1 MRGLSPNHT
10 LVLVNG
16 KRRDGTSNLAVLGG
30 PFQGAAAPDLDLI
43 SPLSIK
49 RIEVLKQGAAAQYGS
64 DAIAGVINIILKDE
78 NEGREMSATAGSYY
92 KTGGFTAAASAN
104 LGFKLGENGVIDI
117 TMFHRLHNFSQ
128 VGGLD
133 RRVTDTSGVLR
144 TTLSAA
150 QKGLYANIPGFPYV
164 NRINGDALS
173 HLTNLQFNSGYD
185 LGGVRLYAFG
195 SYSKRIASA
204 YENLRVP
211 DRIIASAVLGVGG
224 TLGAPGSLVFDP
236 DGDNPSNR
244 FNPRE
249 GIREDDFSITSGLKG
264 DLGGFTYDLSGTW
277 GQDKNLIYTLDSAN
291 RSLFIDTHFTPT
303 SFYDG
308 MFKATEYTINADFTK
323 RIEAGMPS
331 PITVA
336 FGGEYRKNIYEIGSG
351 DPGFRP
357 SDAGKHK
364 RHNTAVYL
372 NVAAEP
378 IDHLK
383 LDGAVRYEHYSDFG
397 STTTYKAPGRYDFT
411 PAVALRGTISTG
423 FRAPTLA
430 ESFYSATNV
439 SPTSAFVQLPANS
452 AAAKLLGFSN
462 LSPEKSV
469 NYSLGFVFRPAPRL
483 TMTIDAFQVRI
494 RNRILGTD

>member
-185 LGGVRLYAFG
+185 LGDVRLYAFG

-291 RSLFIDTHFTPT
+291 RSLFIDTRFTPT

-411 PAVALRGTISTG
+411 PAGALRGTISTD

-439 SPTSAFVQLPANS
+439 SPTSALVQLPANS

>member
-1 MRGLSPNHT
+1 M
-10 LVLVNG
+10 
-16 KRRDGTSNLAVLGG
+16 
-30 PFQGAAAPDLDLI
+30 
-43 SPLSIK
+43 
-49 RIEVLKQGAAAQYGS
+49 
-64 DAIAGVINIILKDE
+64 
-78 NEGREMSATAGSYY
+78 
-92 KTGGFTAAASAN
+92 
-104 LGFKLGENGVIDI
+104 
-117 TMFHRLHNFSQ
+117 
-128 VGGLD
+128 
-133 RRVTDTSGVLR
+133 
-144 TTLSAA
+144 
-150 QKGLYANIPGFPYV
+150 
-164 NRINGDALS
+164 
-173 HLTNLQFNSGYD
+173 
-185 LGGVRLYAFG
+185 
-195 SYSKRIASA
+195 
-204 YENLRVP
+204 
-211 DRIIASAVLGVGG
+211 
-224 TLGAPGSLVFDP
+224 FDP
-236 DGDNPSNR
+236 DGDNPSNGL
-244 FNPRE
+244 NPRE

-411 PAVALRGTISTG
+411 PAGALRGTISTD